1 MKGKISFSSTARR
14 MQRFRQPQKMQ
25 GPLFPIED
33 DELIDAIND
42 YKNISDDDTI
52 NNSQY
57 CKTDN
62 SFDEFDAENHME
74 VIEVDMF
81 MDNNDCIDEN
91 EVFNDGNDKENI
103 SGNIQKETEKT
114 VNMFCKIKFF
124 ISNNICTYCIF
135 SISLISLFYYRLYLL

>member
-33 DELIDAIND
+33 DELINAIND
-42 YKNISDDDTI
+42 YKNIPDEDTI

-57 CKTDN
+57 CKTDD

-81 MDNNDCIDEN
+81 MDNNDSLDEN
-91 EVFNDGNDKENI
+91 EVLNDGNDKENI
-103 SGNIQKETEKT
+103 PGNIQKETEKT
-114 VNMFCKIKFF
+114 VNMFCKI
-124 ISNNICTYCIF
+124 INLICN
-135 SISLISLFYYRLYLL
+135 SI